1 MKHFIKKRIFAG
13 AGGKEKPKPKATVL
27 RPPDLGNFSLASSYS
42 IVEIID
48 LISDG
53 PIDGLVNQN
62 GQNVTE
68 SSLLQAVY
76 LNNTPVEVTNNVVV
90 TSETSPSSNVLGKI
104 NSQKF
109 NQRLKLFSDRLKG
122 TKTSLLSDSL
132 PNCFFNY
139 ESAGAFD
146 KERRF
151 AAVTFPWLVN
161 QGSNGQ
167 IKIAFAD
174 PSPDNIWQ
182 PVFVDFYGGKSSP
195 NFFNSNLSNGNVIS
209 NNLKQADPFK
219 DNYNQD
225 VNVCRFPYYFKQK
238 SATSGNGFYSPTNAT
253 EGGNAG
259 QSNIEVHYVSRSLPK
274 EQSILKELAN
284 YLNSKITHPNT
295 LPLEKKLALKMSTK
309 IQNLWD
315 TANLGISDA
324 VQKFTEDKDVDIGPA
339 KFSNSTFPSDRP
351 SDKFFV
357 IIRIGNGRWDNPS
370 DFETLLGNW
379 ESNRSILVPDSVDTI
394 DDFSLQISKVVPE
407 ITVHNFIVPKL
418 CEGLDSI
425 TYPGKPDEMSGK
437 FYGCVI
443 LEIPLTR
450 SNDNGDNLKDT
461 VGSSGKIARWNGV
474 SSKFRSWRASRW
486 SYSKQIQDLED
497 NYCEIQFIRGDGDN
511 SNYTNTDKK
520 YNYSNILCEFKA
532 GKEDQD
538 PLRYFNNIYID
549 FEYGAALYGATRINS
564 TNFVRRIQQDP
575 QVKGNYNGKKA
586 WNELTAEQTGGTPSL
601 NSDSNSKKEGSADI
615 RKVDG
620 KDEKRT
626 KNYSDWDKE
635 NNFNED
641 ATPIVHTIEN
651 PNVTS
656 VYFTLGVS
664 SLTDTIHVT
673 QGNPETSVLQAGD
686 SIPALLEIQVDW
698 GMIENNVP
706 TKSGSRRYKIIAQI
720 ESQTL
725 IDFGH
730 PDAKK
735 DSAGNPIGNSEAK
748 ADYVTWDTIGK
759 NRGTLNTAQRIPF
772 RLPEIKEG
780 DDVSKK
786 KRFIKITKVSTET
799 NSVLLTRECSLIKV
813 TEIIDSNLRYP
824 FSTICGLKLDS
835 RSFGSVPDRSYD
847 CRLKKVQIPTNYKP
861 LTSFKTDKRYIK
873 NASTYDGKTL
883 IYDGDWNGALKE
895 GWTDNPAWILYDLLT
910 STRYGLGGYLD
921 ESQINIW
928 ELYKIGR
935 FCDNV
940 DEDGYFIGVSDG
952 IGGLEPRYSCN
963 IIFKDNIKV
972 FDAINIVSNLF
983 RGATFFSNS
992 EIHFLDDRPRTPIAF
1007 FSNAN
1012 VKDGF
1017 FSYANN
1023 RKDQQ
1028 FNTVEVVYLD
1038 RFDNFKT
1045 KVEFVE
1051 DEANLRKRGVLK
1063 TTVNTNGV
1071 TSRAM
1076 ARRIGQH
1083 IIYQTIKENQS
1094 VEFRAGLESLLCRPG
1109 DLVVIEDE
1117 MKTRETNYGK
1127 VLDIN
1132 LTNKSLYIENPFSA
1146 ENYSGKLTVYTPTG
1160 YTTAGELAALAS
1172 ASRSRLISFNVID
1185 DISTNA
1191 TIAKITGAYF
1201 FDKYTD
1207 GYLNDENPDYF
1218 AMYTGYNPTI
1228 NQNLFCYYNTGVSG
1242 WVFSTGQAY
1251 SDNNTYDILISNT
1264 GVYKVE
1270 DIIRTDDAFY
1280 SLGFAYSSASPDKR
1294 GASIVGDLTSNIK
1307 NITGINNGGILESE
1321 ISTINYPQI
1330 TTFNITG
1337 FDNQDYG
1344 CNLYLNTGDPNIN
1357 LLQFV
1362 KPGSPYR
1369 IERIGASDQIYKI
1382 LSIREESQNEYT
1394 IAASK
1399 YDTGKYE
1406 LIEKFTVQDYLP
1418 DTYYAGA
1425 IKANNYVVNQLPVP
1439 YITKFVT
1446 GSSTSTAF
1454 TLSGVWNLIPTAT
1467 GYETNLY
1474 NSLAQYSTTFKLDKQ
1489 TTSYEFTNLTNLGEW
1504 TLSVRALGDNFNLDS
1519 DYSTANT
1526 FVLYQGLT
1534 TFDRPAVSNFTIL

>member
-13 AGGKEKPKPKATVL
+13 AGGKEKPKPQATIL

-42 IVEIID
+42 IVEILD

-68 SSLLQAVY
+68 SSLLQGVY
-76 LNNTPVEVTNNVVV
+76 LDNTPVEVTTNVIT
-90 TSETSPSSNVLGKI
+90 TSNSSASSNVLGTI

-109 NQRLKLFSDRLKG
+109 NERLKLFSDRLKG

-132 PNCFFNY
+132 RDCFFNY

-151 AAVTFPWLVN
+151 AGVTFPWLVN
-161 QGSNGQ
+161 KGGNGQ

-174 PSPDNIWQ
+174 PSVDNIWQ
-182 PVFVDFYGGKSSP
+182 PVFCDFYGGNSVP
-195 NFFNSNLSNGNVIS
+195 NFWNGGNIIS
-209 NNLKQADPFK
+209 NNLKEADPFD

-225 VNVCRFPYYFKQK
+225 VNVSRFSFYFKQK
-238 SATSGNGFYSPTNAT
+238 GATSGNSYYSPTNAT

-259 QSNIEVHYVSRSLPK
+259 QSNVEVHYMRKSLSK

-284 YLNSKITHPNT
+284 YLNGKIANPNT
-295 LPLEKKLALKMSTK
+295 PTLEKKLALKMSTK
-309 IQNLWD
+309 IQTLWN
-315 TANLGISDA
+315 TVNLGAVDS
-324 VQKFTEDKDVDIGPA
+324 VQKFTEDKDKNIGPA
-339 KFSNSTFPSDRP
+339 KFSNSTFGSDRP

-357 IIRIGNGRWDNPS
+357 IMRIGNGLWANPS
-370 DFETLLGNW
+370 DLETLSGNW

-394 DDFSLQISKVVPE
+394 DDFSLQISKLVPE

-418 CEGLDSI
+418 CEGLTSA
-425 TYPGKPDEMSGK
+425 TYPGKLDEMSGK

-450 SNDNGDNLKDT
+450 INDNGDNLKDT
-461 VGSSGKIARWNGV
+461 VGSSGKIARWNGK

-486 SYSKQIQDLED
+486 FYSKNVEDLDD
-497 NYCEIQFIRGDGDN
+497 NYCVIQFVRGDGDN
-511 SNYTNTDKK
+511 SNYSVTDKK

-538 PLRYFNNIYID
+538 PLKYFNNIYID
-549 FEYGAALYGATRINS
+549 FEYGAALYGATRINN

-575 QVKGNYNGKKA
+575 QVKGRSGSKAA
-586 WNELTAEQTGGTPSL
+586 WNEITAEQTGGTPSL
-601 NSDSNSKKEGSADI
+601 NSDTNSKKEGSADI
-615 RKVDG
+615 RKT
-620 KDEKRT
+620 KDDKT
-626 KNYSDWDKE
+626 KDYSNWDKE
-635 NNFNED
+635 SRFNED
-641 ATPIVHTIEN
+641 ASPIVHTIEN

-664 SLTDTIHVT
+664 RLTDTIHVT
-673 QGNPETSVLQAGD
+673 QGSDGVLEAGD
-686 SIPALLEIQVDW
+686 SMPALLEIQVDW
-698 GMIENNVP
+698 GMIENGIITSP
-706 TKSGSRRYKIIAQI
+706 RSQRYKIIAQI

-725 IDFGH
+725 IDFGQ
-730 PDAKK
+730 PDLEQ
-735 DSAGNPIGNSEAK
+735 NNQAK
-748 ADYVTWDTIGK
+748 ADYVTIGTTGK
-759 NRGTLNTAQRIPF
+759 NNGSLNAAQRIPF
-772 RLPEIKEG
+772 KLPEIKEG
-780 DDVSKK
+780 DNVSTK

-799 NSVLLTRECSLIKV
+799 NSVLLTRECSLMKV

-835 RSFGSVPDRSYD
+835 RSFGAVPDRSYD
-847 CRLKKVQIPTNYKP
+847 CRLKRVRIPTNYAP
-861 LTSFKTDKRYIK
+861 LTDYKTDKRYIK
-873 NASTYDGKTL
+873 NASAYDGKSL
-883 IYDGDWNGALKE
+883 IYNGDWNGLFKE
-895 GWTDNPAWILYDLLT
+895 GWTDNPAWILFDLLT
-910 STRYGLGGYLD
+910 STRYGLGGYID

-935 FCDNV
+935 FCDAIDDN
-940 DEDGYFIGVSDG
+940 GYFVGVSDG

-963 IIFKDNIKV
+963 IIFKENIKV

-1076 ARRIGQH
+1076 ARRIGKH

-1127 VLDIN
+1127 VLNVN
-1132 LTNKSLYIENPFSA
+1132 LTDKSLYIENEFLS
-1146 ENYSGKLTVYTPTG
+1146 ENYTGKLSVYTPTG
-1160 YTTAGELAALAS
+1160 YTTAGELLALANS
-1172 ASRSRLISFNVID
+1172 SRSRLASFNVID
-1185 DISTNA
+1185 DVPTN
-1191 TIAKITGAYF
+1191 TSIAKITGLYV
-1201 FDKYTD
+1201 FDKYTN
-1207 GYLNDENPDYF
+1207 GYLNDESPDYF
-1218 AMYTGYNPTI
+1218 AMYTGYNPT
-1228 NQNLFCYYNTGVSG
+1228 NSGDLFCYYNTGASG
-1242 WVFSTGQAY
+1242 WVFSTGQAF

-1264 GVYKVE
+1264 GVYKIE
-1270 DIIRTDDAFY
+1270 DILRTDDAFY
-1280 SLGFAYSSASPDKR
+1280 SSGFLYSSAASDKR
-1294 GASIVGDLTSNIK
+1294 GATIANNLTG
-1307 NITGINNGGILESE
+1307 NITGVSGISNGGILDSE

-1330 TTFNITG
+1330 TTFNVTG

-1382 LSIREESQNEYT
+1382 LSIREESQNEYS

-1406 LIEKFTVQDYLP
+1406 LIENFTVQDYLP

-1425 IKANNYVVNQLPVP
+1425 IQANNYVVNQLQVP
-1439 YITKFVT
+1439 YIQKFAT
-1446 GSSTSTAF
+1446 GSSTSTSF
-1454 TLSGVWNLIPTAT
+1454 SLSGVWNLITTAT
-1467 GYETNLY
+1467 GYEVNIY
-1474 NSLAQYSTTFKLDKQ
+1474 NSLAQYSTTFNVDKLI
-1489 TTSYEFTNLTNLGEW
+1489 TAYEFKNLTNLGEW
-1504 TLSVRALGDNFNLDS
+1504 TLSVRALGDNVNLDS
-1519 DYSTANT
+1519 DYSTKNT

-1534 TFDRPAVSNFTIL
+1534 VLDRPSVSNFTIL